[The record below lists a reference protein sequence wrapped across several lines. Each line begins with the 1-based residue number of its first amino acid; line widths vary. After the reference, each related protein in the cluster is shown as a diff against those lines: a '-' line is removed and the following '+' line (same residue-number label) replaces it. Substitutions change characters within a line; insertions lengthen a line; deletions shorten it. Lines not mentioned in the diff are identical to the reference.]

1 MIIEVLTKKGNYF
14 EVKVKSKRV
23 VCPSCEGEGTELR
36 GGLKGLAISEEALQD
51 DDFREAYFGGGY
63 DVACS
68 HCEGKRVVDAVDEE
82 ALSKKMFARWEKAL
96 IEKQRFEA
104 EVRAERAGGF

>member
-1 MIIEVLTKKGNYF
+1 MRFMIIEVLTKKGNYF

-23 VCPSCEGEGTELR
+23 VCPSCE
-36 GGLKGLAISEEALQD
+36 GLKGLAISEEALQD